1 MALPG
6 ALVPWVESRFL
17 KVTADGLVPNAGGF
31 VEFRQTDL
39 TTLQA
44 TYSDSTLTTPNAN
57 PIQLDDD
64 GRSPDPIYLL
74 PTGYSVFVYDSDMVL
89 LYSVNFV
96 EDVGSAFLS
105 TQANIQAQGST
116 QSVSP
121 YVVDNA
127 TDNLVVVDSATNPF
141 IVTLPAASVR
151 GTQLVIKNLSAGVVV
166 RVTPL
171 GADTIDGIN
180 AYYAVPAAVSPLF
193 PTVILLSDGVSNWWI
208 VGGIGI

>member
-6 ALVPWVESRFL
+6 ALLPWVESRFT
-17 KVTADGLVPNAGGF
+17 KVTSDGLVPNAGGF

-57 PIQLDDD
+57 PIELDDD
-64 GRSPDPIYLL
+64 GRTPDPVYLL

-89 LYSVNFV
+89 LYSDNFV

-141 IVTLPAASVR
+141 IVTLPAASAR
-151 GTQLVIKNLSAGVVV
+151 GTQLIIKNLSASVVV

-171 GADTIDGIN
+171 GSDTIDGIN

-193 PTVILLSDGVSNWWI
+193 PTVMLLSDGVSNWWI
-208 VGGIGI
+208 AGGIGI